1 MNCIIIDDSKMART
15 AIKLLISQVN
25 FLHLKKECESSIE
38 GFNYLKTEDVDL
50 VFLDVEMPGM
60 TGVELIKNLQKPPI
74 IILVTSKRDYAVEA
88 FELNVAD
95 YLIKPVTLPRFLVAV
110 ERAKEL
116 FDNRDQKVEFDEKEK
131 DYIFVRSNSV
141 LNRIKL
147 KDILYIQA
155 LGDYVNIYTS
165 GKRFMVHSTLRSM
178 EERLPPNK
186 FFRLHRSYLISLDHI
201 DIIEEGT
208 AYVEKHAIPIGE
220 QYKKDL
226 LKKLNFL

>member
-15 AIKLLISQVN
+15 AIKLLISQVD
-25 FLHLKKECESSIE
+25 FLNLKKECESSIE
-38 GFNYLKTEDVDL
+38 GFNYLKTEEVDL

-60 TGVELIKNLQKPPI
+60 TGVELIKNLHNPPI
-74 IILVTSKRDYAVEA
+74 IILVTSKKDYAVEA

-116 FDNRDQKVEFDEKEK
+116 FDNRDQKVEFDDKEK

-141 LNRIKL
+141 LNRIRL
-147 KDILYIQA
+147 KDILYVQA
-155 LGDYVNIYTS
+155 LGDYVNIYIS

-178 EERLPPNK
+178 EERLPPAK

-220 QYKKDL
+220 QYKKEL